1 MNKRLFKLFMLSII
15 LVLSI
20 QNIKAQELNVSGKVS
35 DSSGESLPGVTVI
48 IKGTVNGTVTNIDG
62 NYSVANVPAGAS
74 LVFSFVG
81 MLTQEIIVG
90 NQTELNVTMA
100 TDAIGIDEIVAI
112 GYGTTS
118 KKNLT
123 TAISKVKTDE
133 ITKASNSNMSQLLLG
148 RASGLQATMA
158 SAQPG
163 GNVDISIR
171 GAGAPIYI
179 VDGVMMPNNS
189 LEPASGGTMT
199 VIPNSVNRSGLAGL
213 NPEDIE
219 SVEVLKDASASIYG
233 IGAANGVILITTKKG
248 KEGPL
253 KVSYDGSYSVVENY
267 KYIEALEAQQYM
279 SMVNGFSKEQFL
291 YFNQM
296 GVYGQNDYDGSWSA
310 PFSESQIAGAQTTD
324 WTSNVLKSGSVS
336 NHNLTINGGS
346 KLIDYYV
353 SGNYFDQEGT
363 VSNSGME
370 RYALRSNVGLQLNS
384 FIKLNS
390 TVNINRN
397 NYKNS
402 SVGGTSNGRGAQA
415 AGALTAALTYPS
427 NIPVKDENGVYSVF
441 SNVPNAVAMQ
451 EIDDKTNTKGVYLNF
466 SADITLVK
474 DMLSAKLLYGNN
486 QEGTHRSV
494 YIPSYVYYDQM
505 YKSRGNLGDNSRE
518 NQTFEATMIFNKE
531 IGNAIKM
538 DAVIGMGKY
547 INSGYGMNVAYD
559 GQHDAIAND
568 NLSSAT
574 GVITPGSYRYEDE
587 KRSQFIRANF
597 DILDRYVVAAT
608 LRRDGTDKFF
618 PDQKYALFPSVSA
631 AWKISNESFMENVDW
646 IDLLKLRA
654 SYGETGN
661 DNLGSS
667 LYGTYGPYGNQ
678 IMFNNNTTKYIP
690 IIQNGLDYPDVSW
703 EKTTMMN
710 LGVDFY
716 LFKNRLYGSFDIFQN
731 DITDMLGY
739 ANTSGLSM
747 FGSYPINGAHLRR
760 QGWDA
765 TFNSKNIQSPNFS
778 WSTILTLSKYNSIWK
793 ERMPNYD
800 YNAYEIQGE
809 VVSNARY
816 FYETNG
822 IVNSDL
828 SNVPASQPETAKI
841 PGYPIIVD
849 KNGDGTITVD
859 DVAMSNEVPNIYF
872 GFGNTFIYKNF
883 DLDIFLYSQQGV
895 NKYNYARDW
904 ANAAGLANQNSNS
917 NSFANDIWH
926 SETNPNGT
934 QPGIAWNLA
943 SVTLPGGAG
952 TDIGYQDASF
962 VRVRNITLGYN
973 LQADKMGKLGNY
985 ISNLRI
991 YVDAQNPL
999 TFTSFEG
1006 FDPEVYTGGNYKGG
1020 KAEHPQTRTFSFGV
1034 KINFN

>member
-1 MNKRLFKLFMLSII
+1 
-15 LVLSI
+15 
-20 QNIKAQELNVSGKVS
+20 
-35 DSSGESLPGVTVI
+35 
-48 IKGTVNGTVTNIDG
+48 
-62 NYSVANVPAGAS
+62 
-74 LVFSFVG
+74 
-81 MLTQEIIVG
+81 
-90 NQTELNVTMA
+90 
-100 TDAIGIDEIVAI
+100 
-112 GYGTTS
+112 
-118 KKNLT
+118 
-123 TAISKVKTDE
+123 
-133 ITKASNSNMSQLLLG
+133 
-148 RASGLQATMA
+148 
-158 SAQPG
+158 
-163 GNVDISIR
+163 
-171 GAGAPIYI
+171 
-179 VDGVMMPNNS
+179 
-189 LEPASGGTMT
+189 
-199 VIPNSVNRSGLAGL
+199 
-213 NPEDIE
+213 
-219 SVEVLKDASASIYG
+219 
-233 IGAANGVILITTKKG
+233 
-248 KEGPL
+248 
-253 KVSYDGSYSVVENY
+253 
-267 KYIEALEAQQYM
+267 
-279 SMVNGFSKEQFL
+279 
-291 YFNQM
+291 
-296 GVYGQNDYDGSWSA
+296 
-310 PFSESQIAGAQTTD
+310 
-324 WTSNVLKSGSVS
+324 
-336 NHNLTINGGS
+336 
-346 KLIDYYV
+346 
-353 SGNYFDQEGT
+353 
-363 VSNSGME
+363 
-370 RYALRSNVGLQLNS
+370 
-384 FIKLNS
+384 
-390 TVNINRN
+390 
-397 NYKNS
+397 
-402 SVGGTSNGRGAQA
+402 
-415 AGALTAALTYPS
+415 
-427 NIPVKDENGVYSVF
+427 
-441 SNVPNAVAMQ
+441 
-451 EIDDKTNTKGVYLNF
+451 
-466 SADITLVK
+466 
-474 DMLSAKLLYGNN
+474 
-486 QEGTHRSV
+486 
-494 YIPSYVYYDQM
+494 
-505 YKSRGNLGDNSRE
+505 
-518 NQTFEATMIFNKE
+518 
-531 IGNAIKM
+531 
-538 DAVIGMGKY
+538 
-547 INSGYGMNVAYD
+547 
-559 GQHDAIAND
+559 
-568 NLSSAT
+568 
-574 GVITPGSYRYEDE
+574 
-587 KRSQFIRANF
+587 
-597 DILDRYVVAAT
+597 
-608 LRRDGTDKFF
+608 
-618 PDQKYALFPSVSA
+618 
-631 AWKISNESFMENVDW
+631 
-646 IDLLKLRA
+646 
-654 SYGETGN
+654 
-661 DNLGSS
+661 
-667 LYGTYGPYGNQ
+667 
-678 IMFNNNTTKYIP
+678 
-690 IIQNGLDYPDVSW
+690 
-703 EKTTMMN
+703 MMN

>member
-1 MNKRLFKLFMLSII
+1 MNKLLIKLF
-15 LVLSI
+15 VLTI
-20 QNIKAQELNVSGKVS
+20 TLAIVAHVVVAQNLNVSGKVS
-35 DSSGESLPGVTVI
+35 DASGESLPGVTVI
-48 IKGTVNGTVTNIDG
+48 LKGTTNGTVTNADG
-62 NYSVANVPAGAS
+62 DYSIANVEKGVT

-81 MLTQEIIVG
+81 MQTQEIVVG
-90 NQTELNVTMA
+90 DLTELNVTMA

-148 RASGLQATMA
+148 RAAGLQATVA

-171 GAGAPIYI
+171 GAGTPIYI

-248 KEGPL
+248 KEGAL

-279 SMVNGFSKEQFL
+279 GMVNGFSKEQFL
-291 YFNQM
+291 YFNKM
-296 GVYGQNDYDGSWSA
+296 GVYGPNAYDGSWSA
-310 PFSESQIAGAQTTD
+310 PFSESQIAEAQSTD

-346 KLIDYYV
+346 KMIDYYV

-441 SNVPNAVAMQ
+441 LNVPNAVAMQ
-451 EIDDKTNTKGVYLNF
+451 EIDDDTNTKGVYMNF

-474 DMLSAKLLYGNN
+474 NMLSAKLLYGNN

-518 NQTFEATMIFNKE
+518 NQTFEATMVFNKK
-531 IGNAIKM
+531 IGNAINM

-574 GVITPGSYRYEDE
+574 GVIAPGSYRYQDE

-597 DILDRYVVAAT
+597 DILDRYVIAAT

-646 IDLLKLRA
+646 IDLLKLRV

-661 DNLGSS
+661 DNLGST

-678 IMFNNNTTKYIP
+678 IMFSNNSIKYIP
-690 IIQNGLDYPDVSW
+690 IIQNGLDYPNVSW

-710 LGVDFY
+710 LGLDFY
-716 LFKNRLYGSFDIFQN
+716 LFKNRLYGSFDVFQN

-747 FGSYPINGAHLRR
+747 FGSYPINGAQLRR

-765 TFNSKNIQSPNFS
+765 TFNSKNIQSPDFS
-778 WSTILTLSKYNSIWK
+778 WSTILTLSRYNSIWK

-822 IVNSDL
+822 IINADL

-859 DVAMSNEVPNIYF
+859 DVAMSNEVPKIYF
-872 GFGNTFIYKNF
+872 GFGNTFVYKNF
-883 DLDIFLYSQQGV
+883 DLDIFLYSQLGV

-904 ANAAGLANQNSNS
+904 ANAANLANQNSNS
-917 NSFANDIWH
+917 NSFAYDIWN
-926 SETNPNGT
+926 SETNTSGT

-973 LQADKMGKLGNY
+973 LEADKMGKLGNY

-1020 KAEHPQTRTFSFGV
+1020 KAEYPQTRTFSFGV